1 VSSKILMPMIG
12 DFVLD
17 CSQDISL
24 YFHIPFCSKKCPYCH
39 FFVLPNEEKLK
50 ISFVEALLKE
60 WELRLPQMREKRIV
74 SIYFGGGTPTKLSLA
89 QFRRILEK
97 IHQSKIPISSGCEVT
112 LETNPEDVTISLMQE
127 FRALGIN
134 RVSIGIQSLND
145 QDLIVLGRTHNAGRG
160 IQAVEAVYEAGI
172 SNISI
177 DLMFELP
184 RQTLE
189 SWGKCLKKLSNLPL
203 THLSLYNLTFEPQT
217 VFFKQQQRF
226 LPQLPPDEV
235 RLEMLQR
242 AVQTLESIGLER
254 YEISAFAKPGLHSR
268 HNIGYWTG
276 RPFLG
281 FGPSAF
287 SYWEGARFSNA
298 ANLKKYVNE
307 LNQDCFPVD
316 FEECLEYP
324 RRFQELLAV
333 QLRLIAGVNMSQF
346 IAKHGP
352 LPKMIE
358 ISLQRLIEKRWVEKK
373 GEIVKLT
380 TSGQLFYDSVA
391 TELI

>member
-1 VSSKILMPMIG
+1 VSLKIPMPMIG
-12 DFVLD
+12 DVV
-17 CSQDISL
+17 SREISL

-60 WELRLPQMREKRIV
+60 WELRLPQMQEKRIV
-74 SIYFGGGTPTKLSLA
+74 SVYFGGGTPTKLSPG
-89 QFRRILEK
+89 QFHLILEK
-97 IHQSKIPISSGCEVT
+97 IYQSKIPISSDCEVT
-112 LETNPEDVTISLMQE
+112 LEANPEDITISLMRE

-145 QDLIVLGRTHNAGRG
+145 EDLIVLGRGHNAGRG

-184 RQTLE
+184 SQTLE
-189 SWGKCLKKLSNLPL
+189 GWEKCLKKLCNLPL

-217 VFFKQQQRF
+217 VFFKKQQQF
-226 LPQLPPDEV
+226 LAQLPPDEV

-242 AVQTLESIGLER
+242 AVQFLESIGLER
-254 YEISAFAKPGLHSR
+254 YEISAFAKPGFYSR
-268 HNIGYWTG
+268 HNTGYWTG

-281 FGPSAF
+281 LGPSAF

-298 ANLKKYVNE
+298 ANLKKYMNE
-307 LNQDCFPVD
+307 LKRDRFPVD

-333 QLRLIAGVNMSQF
+333 QLRLIAGVNVSQF

-352 LPKMIE
+352 LPE
-358 ISLQRLIEKRWVEKK
+358 RVEVSLQRLIEKRWIEKK
-373 GEIVKLT
+373 ADIVKLT
-380 TSGQLFYDSVA
+380 APGQLFYDSVA